1 MAAGRG
7 RMAWRAYRL
16 KLTNRDWMTKTYIH
30 VAFWTFS
37 EIWTFRWV
45 YPFVFWLILGR
56 AVTGLNM
63 VLPA

>member
-1 MAAGRG
+1 
-7 RMAWRAYRL
+7 
-16 KLTNRDWMTKTYIH
+16 MTKTYIH